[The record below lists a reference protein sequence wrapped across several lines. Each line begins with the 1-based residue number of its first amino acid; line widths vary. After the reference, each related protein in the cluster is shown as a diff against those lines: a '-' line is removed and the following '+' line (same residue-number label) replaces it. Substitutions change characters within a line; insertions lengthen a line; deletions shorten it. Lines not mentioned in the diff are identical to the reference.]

1 MSYIKRTTQLE
12 IYEVEVEGGG
22 VGLQFGQGEPI
33 HLGYDRADLM
43 SLLSAA
49 FSLDADQ
56 PEDTELTEITDQY
69 LDPGDAKARRE
80 WLRGLV

>member
-1 MSYIKRTTQLE
+1 MGYIKRTTQLE

-22 VGLQFGQGEPI
+22 VGLQFGKGEPI

-43 SLLSAA
+43 SLLVAA
-49 FSLDADQ
+49 FNLDADQ
-56 PEDTELTEITDQY
+56 PEDTELTELTDQY